1 MTQMR
6 NHLDSRVVRQEAQRL
21 PSIDSMWATLDPEDR
36 VAFRAEWHDLMD
48 VFRHLVAAHDSG
60 RLDADDTHTVR
71 EIAAILTTMTPAME
85 RMRLRQ
91 PDPGVLARMKL
102 AAAS

>member
-1 MTQMR
+1 MTKRRTQ
-6 NHLDSRVVRQEAQRL
+6 LDIEVVTQEAQRL
-21 PSIDSMWATLDPEDR
+21 PAVEAAWATLDPEDR

-48 VFRHLVAAHDSG
+48 VFAHLVTTYEAG
-60 RLDADDTHTVR
+60 RL
-71 EIAAILTTMTPAME
+71 AARDVPRLHSLVTALVTLLPTME

-91 PDPGVLARMKL
+91 PDPDVVARVKL

>member
-1 MTQMR
+1 MKQRRTQ
-6 NHLDSRVVRQEAQRL
+6 LDIEVVMQEAQRL
-21 PSIDSMWATLDPEDR
+21 PAVEATWATLDAEDR

-48 VFRHLVAAHDSG
+48 VFVHLVTAYEAS
-60 RLDADDTHTVR
+60 RLAPRDVPSLHSLATALAT
-71 EIAAILTTMTPAME
+71 LLPTME

-91 PDPGVLARMKL
+91 PDPDALARIRL